1 MLTPQ
6 LQAMSY
12 SSSQPQ
18 PHNEHIQ
25 ILRGEIQGLR
35 LECEHSAR
43 EQGARIGTLEQ
54 QRQSQ
59 EDRMEM
65 LRSRVERLDSDM
77 RVSQARLSTIW
88 GAATGIVVIVELFR
102 LLANV
107 L

>member
-1 MLTPQ
+1 MHLDESGNASEILILKGQ
-6 LQAMSY
+6 LQA
-12 SSSQPQ
+12 
-18 PHNEHIQ
+18 
-25 ILRGEIQGLR
+25 LR

-43 EQGARIGTLEQ
+43 EQGGRIGGLEQ

-65 LRSRVERLDSDM
+65 LRTRVERLDSDM

-88 GAATGIVVIVELFR
+88 GAATGIVVLVELFR